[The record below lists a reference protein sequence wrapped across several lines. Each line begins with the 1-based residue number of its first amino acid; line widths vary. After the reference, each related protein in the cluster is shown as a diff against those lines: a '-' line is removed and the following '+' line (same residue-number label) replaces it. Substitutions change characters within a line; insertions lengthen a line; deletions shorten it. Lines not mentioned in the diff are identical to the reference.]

1 MSATPAHHVDMAL
14 DTKSALPIAS
24 SELTM
29 EPGEAVTAAGLESVS
44 KDASGSS
51 SSSTTTGGK
60 EPPPEKPSDIRRRT
74 LVILSFWLIVLCLGI
89 PIWWKTTAILRAN
102 LPLDEMM
109 DWADGKACRPV
120 FPLRISIQANQ
131 LQEQEAQNLL
141 RLAQHALDDL
151 NDFPGHHL
159 RLQLDSRASTVN
171 GSASAEDVALVIR
184 LQPGDS
190 TTASLHPYEAILD
203 ITYPPNSIPSPSSSS
218 SSLAAYVASELRSTF
233 AEEQSVISYLL
244 STSSAK
250 PEHRPQGLAPD
261 TAETIAK
268 RTTRSLRYSPTY
280 HLTFSLFTDGPVP
293 NNWDIDAAIEDYMKP
308 VLDVLSP
315 IHNFTIDTQV
325 QLYAAPGVQSQV
337 LNKYDLS
344 SFINAAE
351 WPLSPSIGGAPT
363 VNFIV
368 FVGDHTIG
376 LSPSLQ
382 DEGAGEAAVSETSH
396 SWLIPQW
403 GTVYLLNLPSN
414 KPHVMVDDLKQ
425 PLLTFTTHLLSLLGT
440 PTSGSLP
447 LRLSTLSRIRSA
459 DLLLRASSTLGSLAR
474 LSLAL
479 PSISIPQSVAD
490 GVSTTIRHLRLAC
503 ESLGT
508 PDGLMHAQIA
518 EAAAERAFFEKSMVG
533 QLYFPDEHKIAVY
546 LPLLGPVGVPLV
558 MGLLNELSAWRR
570 RRRRRAED
578 GKAKKSE

>member
-1 MSATPAHHVDMAL
+1 M
-14 DTKSALPIAS
+14 
-24 SELTM
+24 
-29 EPGEAVTAAGLESVS
+29 
-44 KDASGSS
+44 
-51 SSSTTTGGK
+51 
-60 EPPPEKPSDIRRRT
+60 
-74 LVILSFWLIVLCLGI
+74 
-89 PIWWKTTAILRAN
+89 
-102 LPLDEMM
+102 
-109 DWADGKACRPV
+109 
-120 FPLRISIQANQ
+120 
-131 LQEQEAQNLL
+131 
-141 RLAQHALDDL
+141 
-151 NDFPGHHL
+151 
-159 RLQLDSRASTVN
+159 
-171 GSASAEDVALVIR
+171 
-184 LQPGDS
+184 
-190 TTASLHPYEAILD
+190 
-203 ITYPPNSIPSPSSSS
+203 
-218 SSLAAYVASELRSTF
+218 
-233 AEEQSVISYLL
+233 ISYLL

-261 TAETIAK
+261 TADSIAK

-280 HLTFSLFTDGPVP
+280 HLTFSLFTDGPAP
-293 NNWDIDAAIEDYMKP
+293 SNWDIDAAIEEYMRP
-308 VLDVLSP
+308 ILDVLRP

-325 QLYAAPGVQSQV
+325 QLYAAPGVQSRV

-368 FVGDHTIG
+368 FVGNQTIG
-376 LSPSLQ
+376 LSPTRQ
-382 DEGAGEAAVSETSH
+382 DEGVGEAAVSETSH

-403 GTVYLLNLPSN
+403 GTVYLLNLPSDN
-414 KPHVMVDDLKQ
+414 SHVMVEDLKQ

-508 PDGLMHAQIA
+508 PDGLIHAQIA

-558 MGLLNELSAWRR
+558 MGLLNELSAWRK